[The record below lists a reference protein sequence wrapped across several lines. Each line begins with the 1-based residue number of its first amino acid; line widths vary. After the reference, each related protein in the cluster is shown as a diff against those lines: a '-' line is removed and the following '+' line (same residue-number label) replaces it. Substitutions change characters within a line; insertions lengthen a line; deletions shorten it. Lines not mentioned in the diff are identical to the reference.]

1 MANLQQALMRYD
13 VIIIGAGHN
22 GLTTA
27 AYLAKSGRKVL
38 MLERRGVVGGCAVTE
53 EVDGELAPGCRVST
67 ASYIASMLRPTIIK
81 DLKLA
86 SYGLKMIACDPGVQA
101 AFDGGDVVAWWSD
114 EARMRAELERIA
126 PQDVDTFF
134 ETESELKRLAA
145 YLQPFFLEAP
155 PDIHASGLS
164 RLKELWRSYRRFR
177 GVTGDDI
184 SGLVRFLTGSLGE
197 FLDRRFHSDKLKR
210 LILSNSLYGKHGG
223 PYQPGTAMGLLFHLL
238 SGGDSEQ
245 QAWQGHVIGGMG
257 AITAAMRSACEDLGV
272 EIRTDSTVREINVVN
287 GAARGVTLKS
297 AEVIDASLVVSN
309 ADPKRTFL
317 ELVDA
322 SELTGDFRRD
332 IENIRMAGPSG
343 KVNFVLS
350 KEPNVNGMPADRTQ
364 AQRSL
369 FTLIPTLSEAEANY
383 NASQQGQLPER
394 LWVDCVLASNVDDT
408 LAPQGR
414 HMLTCFVQYL
424 PYSLA
429 RGTWEEHREALGDR
443 VTTLIGQFAPNVPG
457 SVVARK
463 VYTPLDLEQTFG
475 ITEGNIFHG
484 DISLEQ
490 MFFMRPLPQWAH
502 YKTPIDRLFLCGAGT
517 HPGGGVTGAPGYNA
531 AQTILRTT

>member
-1 MANLQQALMRYD
+1 M
-13 VIIIGAGHN
+13 
-22 GLTTA
+22 
-27 AYLAKSGRKVL
+27 
-38 MLERRGVVGGCAVTE
+38 TE
-53 EVDGELAPGCRVST
+53 EVDDELAPGCRVST

-101 AFDGGDVVAWWSD
+101 AFDDDDVVAWWSD
-114 EARMRAELERIA
+114 ETRMRAELERVA
-126 PQDVDTFF
+126 PRDVDAFF

-155 PDIHASGLS
+155 PDLHASGLA
-164 RLKELWRSYRRFR
+164 RLTELWRSYCRFR

-197 FLDRRFHSDKLKR
+197 FLDRRFESDKLKR
-210 LILSNSLYGKHGG
+210 PILSNSLYGKHGG

-245 QAWQGHVIGGMG
+245 RAWQGHVIGGMG
-257 AITAAMRSACEDLGV
+257 AITGAMRAACEDLGV
-272 EIRTDSTVREINVVN
+272 EIRTNAPVREINVVN
-287 GAARGVTLKS
+287 GTAHGVTLES
-297 AEVIDASLVVSN
+297 AEVIDASIVVSN

-317 ELVDA
+317 ELVDN
-322 SELTGDFRRD
+322 SELTEEFRRD
-332 IENIRMAGPSG
+332 IENIRMAGPAG
-343 KVNFVLS
+343 KANFVLS
-350 KEPNVNGMPADRTQ
+350 DEPQVSGMPADRTRS
-364 AQRSL
+364 QRSL
-369 FTLIPTLSEAEANY
+369 FTLIPTLAEAEANY
-383 NASQQGQLPER
+383 NASQQGQIPER
-394 LWVDCVLASNVDDT
+394 LWVHCVLASNVDDT

-429 RGTWEEHREALGDR
+429 RGTWDEYRETLGDR
-443 VTTLIGQFAPNVPG
+443 ATELIGQFAPNVPG
-457 SVVARK
+457 SVIARRT
-463 VYTPLDLEQTFG
+463 YTPLDLEQTFG

-490 MFFMRPLPQWAH
+490 MFFMRPLPRWAH
-502 YKTPIDRLFLCGAGT
+502 YKTPIGRLFL
-517 HPGGGVTGAPGYNA
+517 
-531 AQTILRTT
+531 

>member
-1 MANLQQALMRYD
+1 MRYD

-22 GLTTA
+22 GLTAA
-27 AYLAKSGRKVL
+27 AYLARAGRKVL

-86 SYGLKMIACDPGVQA
+86 SYGLKMVACDPGVQA
-101 AFDGGDVVAWWSD
+101 AFDDDDVVAWWPD
-114 EARMRAELERIA
+114 ETRMRAELERIA
-126 PQDVDTFF
+126 PRDVDAFF
-134 ETESELKRLAA
+134 QTEGELKRLAA

-155 PDIHASGLS
+155 PDLNASGLS
-164 RLKELWRSYRRFR
+164 RLSALWRSYRRFR

-184 SGLVRFLTGSLGE
+184 SGLIRFLTGSLGE
-197 FLDRRFHSDKLKR
+197 FLDRGFESDKLKR
-210 LILSNSLYGKHGG
+210 LVLSNSLYGKHGG

-257 AITAAMRSACEDLGV
+257 AITEAMRCACEDLDV
-272 EIRTDSTVREINVVN
+272 DIRTDAPVREINVVN
-287 GAARGVTLKS
+287 GTACGVTLES
-297 AEVIDASLVVSN
+297 AEVIDASIVVSN

-317 ELVDA
+317 KLVDD
-322 SELTGDFRRD
+322 SELTREFRRD
-332 IENIRMAGPSG
+332 IENIRMDGPAG

-350 KEPNVNGMPADRTQ
+350 EEPNVNGMPADRTQ
-364 AQRSL
+364 SQRSL
-369 FTLIPTLSEAEANY
+369 FTLIPTLAEAEANY
-383 NASQQGQLPER
+383 NASRQGQFPER

-408 LAPQGR
+408 LAPPGR

-429 RGTWEEHREALGDR
+429 DGTWVEHREALGDR
-443 VTTLIGQFAPNVPG
+443 VTALIGQFAPNLPE
-457 SVVARK
+457 SVIARK
-463 VYTPLDLEQTFG
+463 VYTPLDLEQTFS

-490 MFFMRPLPQWAH
+490 MFFMRPLPRWAQ
-502 YKTPIDRLFLCGAGT
+502 YKTPIGRLFLCGAGT

-531 AQTILRTT
+531 AHTILRTT